1 MQTTSASLKGAV
13 PTVAAWIGLDWAD
26 QQHVGCLYDVA
37 SGQQE
42 SFTLECSAEAIP
54 HWLAQLRQRYG
65 GRRVAIVLEQRRGA
79 LIHALLGCE
88 FVILYPINPQSLAK
102 YRQAYFSSGAKS
114 DAADA
119 PLLMELVRHRP
130 DRFHPWQ
137 PDDPETR
144 SLQLLTEARRRWV
157 DQQTA
162 LTNQLTQ
169 LLKGYYPQAL
179 ELAGELSSP
188 GACQFLK
195 RWPPLAA
202 LQQARPSQIRKHYQ
216 TYGRLTAAELE
227 GRLERIRQAQPL
239 TRDPAVLL
247 HGSLMLRAIVDQLLP
262 LFATLRQ
269 FERQIAALFAQH
281 PDRPLFDN
289 LPGAGKVLSPRLL
302 AAFGTQRD
310 RWQKAGEVLTYWG
323 IAPVT
328 EQSGRS
334 RWVHWRLAC
343 PKFLRQ
349 SWHEF
354 AAHSRKHCGWAKAF
368 YHQLRAR
375 GKGHHAAL
383 RALAYKWIRILFR
396 CWQTHTPYDEQV
408 YLNSLKQKNSAL
420 LTAIAAL
427 PSSSARS
434 KDAGKLSEAAL

>member
-1 MQTTSASLKGAV
+1 MKSTASS
-13 PTVAAWIGLDWAD
+13 PTEAVAAWIGLDWAD

-42 SFTLECSAEAIP
+42 SFTLESSAEAIP
-54 HWLAQLRQRYG
+54 LGLAQLRQRYG

-79 LIHALLGCE
+79 LIHALLGCD
-88 FVILYPINPQSLAK
+88 FVMLYPINPQSLAK

-114 DAADA
+114 DTEDA

-137 PDDPETR
+137 PDDAETR

-169 LLKGYYPQAL
+169 WLKGYYPQAL

-195 RWPPLAA
+195 RWPTLAA
-202 LQQARPSQIRKHYQ
+202 LQKARPSQIRQHYQ
-216 TYGRLTAAELE
+216 KYGRLSAEELDR
-227 GRLERIRQAQPL
+227 RLERIRQAQPL
-239 TRDPAVLL
+239 TGDSAVVL
-247 HGSLMLRAIVDQLLP
+247 HGSLMLRAVVAQLLP
-262 LFATLRQ
+262 LFDTLRE
-269 FERQIAALFAQH
+269 FEQQIAALFAQH
-281 PDRPLFDN
+281 PDRPLFDH

-310 RWQKAGEVLTYWG
+310 RWQQAGEVLTYWG

-343 PKFLRQ
+343 PKFQRQ

-354 AAHSRKHCGWAKAF
+354 AAHSRQPCGWARAF
-368 YHQLRAR
+368 YQQLRAR

-396 CWQTHTPYDEQV
+396 CWQTRTPYNEQI
-408 YLNSLKQKNSAL
+408 YLKALKQKNSPLLAAMPAL
-420 LTAIAAL
+420 SPDTVASPAAGGSL
-427 PSSSARS
+427 
-434 KDAGKLSEAAL
+434 

>member
-1 MQTTSASLKGAV
+1 MKTISSSPTDAVAS
-13 PTVAAWIGLDWAD
+13 VAAWIGLDWAD
-26 QQHVGCLYDVA
+26 QRHVGCLYDVA

-42 SFTLECSAEAIP
+42 SFTLESSAEAIP
-54 HWLAQLRQRYG
+54 AWLAQLRQRYG

-114 DAADA
+114 DAEDA

-137 PDDPETR
+137 PDDPQTR

-179 ELAGELSSP
+179 QLAGELSSP

-195 RWPPLAA
+195 RWPTLAA

-216 TYGRLTAAELE
+216 SYGRPTAAELDC
-227 GRLERIRQAQPL
+227 RLERIRQAQPL
-239 TRDPAVLL
+239 TQDPAVLL
-247 HGSLMLRAIVDQLLP
+247 HGSLMLRALVDQLLP
-262 LFATLRQ
+262 LFDTLRE

-281 PDRPLFDN
+281 PDRPLFEH
-289 LPGAGKVLSPRLL
+289 LPGAGKVLAPRLL
-302 AAFGTQRD
+302 AAFGTQRE
-310 RWQKAGEVLTYWG
+310 RWQQAAEVLTYWG
-323 IAPVT
+323 VAPVT

-354 AAHSRKHCGWAKAF
+354 AAHSRKPCGWAKAF
-368 YHQLRAR
+368 YQQLRAR

-396 CWQTHTPYDEQV
+396 CWQTRTPYDEQV
-408 YLNSLKQKNSAL
+408 YLKSLEQKKSPLLAAIQAL
-420 LTAIAAL
+420 S
-427 PSSSARS
+427 SSSARS
-434 KDAGKLSEAAL
+434 KAD

>member
-1 MQTTSASLKGAV
+1 MQTTSSSPLGTV

-26 QQHVGCLYDVA
+26 QRHVGCLYDVA

-42 SFTLECSAEAIP
+42 SFTLESSAEAVP
-54 HWLAQLRQRYG
+54 DWLAQLRQRYG

-114 DAADA
+114 DAEDA

-137 PDDPETR
+137 PDDPDTR

-179 ELAGELSSP
+179 ELVGELSSP

-195 RWPPLAA
+195 RWPTLAA

-227 GRLERIRQAQPL
+227 GRLEQIRQAQPL
-239 TRDPAVLL
+239 TQDPAVLL
-247 HGSLMLRAIVDQLLP
+247 HGSLMLRAMVDQLLP
-262 LFATLRQ
+262 LGATLRQ

-281 PDRPLFDN
+281 PDRHLFDN
-289 LPGAGKVLSPRLL
+289 LPGAGKVMSPRLL
-302 AAFGTQRD
+302 AAFGSQRE

-368 YHQLRAR
+368 YQQRRAH
-375 GKGHHAAL
+375 GQGHHAAL

-396 CWQTHTPYDEQV
+396 CWQNHTPYDEQV
-408 YLNSLKQKNSAL
+408 YLKSLEQKNSPL
-420 LTAIAAL
+420 LTAIRAL
-427 PSSSARS
+427 PPHSAPR
-434 KDAGKLSEAAL
+434 KAAAKLSEAPL

>member
-1 MQTTSASLKGAV
+1 M
-13 PTVAAWIGLDWAD
+13 IGWDWAD

-42 SFTLECSAEAIP
+42 SFRLESCTEAIP
-54 HWLAQLRQRYG
+54 LWLAQLRQGYG
-65 GRRVAIVLEQRRGA
+65 SRPVAIVLGRRRGA
-79 LIHALLGCE
+79 LIRSLLGYD
-88 FVILYPINPQSLAK
+88 FVILYPINPQPLAK
-102 YRQAYFSSGAKS
+102 FRQAYFGSGAKS
-114 DAADA
+114 DVADA
-119 PLLMELVRHRP
+119 PLLMELVRHRL

-157 DQQTA
+157 DQQMA

-179 ELAGELSSP
+179 ELAGELSCP

-195 RWPPLAA
+195 RWPTLAA
-202 LQQARPSQIRKHYQ
+202 LQKARPSQIRQHYQ
-216 TYGRLTAAELE
+216 KYGRLPAEE
-227 GRLERIRQAQPL
+227 PQRRLELIRQAQPL
-239 TRDPAVLL
+239 TEDPALVLQ
-247 HGSLMLRAIVDQLLP
+247 GSLMLPALVDQLLP
-262 LFATLRQ
+262 VFETLRK
-269 FERQIAALFAQH
+269 FEQQIAALFAQH
-281 PDRPLFDN
+281 PDRALFDH

-310 RWQKAGEVLTYWG
+310 RWQQAGEVLTYWG

-343 PKFLRQ
+343 PKFQRQ

-354 AAHSRKHCGWAKAF
+354 AAHSRQHCGWAKAF
-368 YHQLRAR
+368 YQQLRAR
-375 GKGHHAAL
+375 GEGHHAAL
-383 RALAYKWIRILFR
+383 GALAYKWIRILFR
-396 CWQTHTPYDEQV
+396 CWQTRTPYNEQI
-408 YLNSLKQKNSAL
+408 YLKALKQKNSPLLAAMPAL
-420 LTAIAAL
+420 SPATVASPAA
-427 PSSSARS
+427 
-434 KDAGKLSEAAL
+434 

>member
-1 MQTTSASLKGAV
+1 MKSTASS
-13 PTVAAWIGLDWAD
+13 PTEAVAAWIGLDWAD

-42 SFTLECSAEAIP
+42 SFTLESSAEAIP
-54 HWLAQLRQRYG
+54 LWLAQLRQRYG
-65 GRRVAIVLEQRRGA
+65 GRRVAMVLEQRRGA
-79 LIHALLGCE
+79 LIHALLGCD

-114 DAADA
+114 DTEDA

-137 PDDPETR
+137 PDDAETR

-195 RWPPLAA
+195 RWPTLAA
-202 LQQARPSQIRKHYQ
+202 LQKARPSQIRQHYQ
-216 TYGRLTAAELE
+216 KYGRLSAEELDR
-227 GRLERIRQAQPL
+227 RLERIRQAQPL
-239 TRDPAVLL
+239 TGDSAVVL
-247 HGSLMLRAIVDQLLP
+247 HGSLMLRALVDQLLP
-262 LFATLRQ
+262 LFASLRE
-269 FERQIAALFAQH
+269 FEQQIAALFAQH
-281 PDRPLFDN
+281 PDRPLFDH

-310 RWQKAGEVLTYWG
+310 RWQQAGEVLTYWG

-334 RWVHWRLAC
+334 RRVPWRLAC
-343 PKFLRQ
+343 PKFQRQ

-354 AAHSRKHCGWAKAF
+354 AAHSRRYCGWAKAF
-368 YHQLRAR
+368 YQQLRAH

-396 CWQTHTPYDEQV
+396 CWQTRTPYNEQI
-408 YLNSLKQKNSAL
+408 YLKALKQKNSPLLAAMPAL
-420 LTAIAAL
+420 SPGTVASPAAGGSL
-427 PSSSARS
+427 
-434 KDAGKLSEAAL
+434 

>member
-1 MQTTSASLKGAV
+1 MKSTSSS
-13 PTVAAWIGLDWAD
+13 PTEGVAAWIGLDWAD

-42 SFTLECSAEAIP
+42 SFLLESCPEAIP
-54 HWLAQLRQRYG
+54 QWLAQLRQRYG
-65 GRRVAIVLEQRRGA
+65 GRPVAIVLEQRRGA
-79 LIHALLGCE
+79 LIHALLTCE
-88 FVILYPINPQSLAK
+88 FVILYPINPQSLAR

-114 DAADA
+114 DAKDA
-119 PLLMELVRHRP
+119 PLLMDLVRHRP

-137 PDDPETR
+137 PDDAETR

-169 LLKGYYPQAL
+169 LLKDYYPQAL
-179 ELAGELSSP
+179 ELAGELSNP

-195 RWPPLAA
+195 RWPTLAA
-202 LQQARPSQIRKHYQ
+202 LQKARPSQIRQHYQ
-216 TYGRLTAAELE
+216 RYGRLSAEE
-227 GRLERIRQAQPL
+227 QDRRLERIRQAQPL
-239 TRDPAVLL
+239 TRDPAVVL
-247 HGSLMLRAIVDQLLP
+247 HGSLMLRAVVAQLLP
-262 LFATLRQ
+262 LFDTLRE
-269 FERQIAALFAQH
+269 FEREIAALFAQH
-281 PDRPLFDN
+281 PDRPLFDH

-310 RWQKAGEVLTYWG
+310 RWQQAGEVLTYWG

-334 RWVHWRLAC
+334 RWVHWRMAC
-343 PKFLRQ
+343 PKFQRQ

-354 AAHSRKHCGWAKAF
+354 AAHSRRHCGWAQAF
-368 YHQLRAR
+368 YQQLRAR

-396 CWQTHTPYDEQV
+396 CWQAHTPYDEQI
-408 YLNSLKQKNSAL
+408 YLNSLKLKNSPL
-420 LTAIAAL
+420 LAAIQTLSPATAHS
-427 PSSSARS
+427 P
-434 KDAGKLSEAAL
+434 AG

>member
-1 MQTTSASLKGAV
+1 MKTTSASPRGAV
-13 PTVAAWIGLDWAD
+13 PNVAAWIGLDWAD

-42 SFTLECSAEAIP
+42 AFSLESSAEAIP
-54 HWLAQLRQRYG
+54 LWLAQLRQRYG

-144 SLQLLTEARRRWV
+144 SLQLLTQARRRWV

-162 LTNQLTQ
+162 LTNQL
-169 LLKGYYPQAL
+169 
-179 ELAGELSSP
+179 
-188 GACQFLK
+188 
-195 RWPPLAA
+195 
-202 LQQARPSQIRKHYQ
+202 
-216 TYGRLTAAELE
+216 
-227 GRLERIRQAQPL
+227 
-239 TRDPAVLL
+239 
-247 HGSLMLRAIVDQLLP
+247 LP
-262 LFATLRQ
+262 LFDALRE

-281 PDRPLFDN
+281 PDRPLFEH
-289 LPGAGKVLSPRLL
+289 LPGAGKVLAPRLL
-302 AAFGTQRD
+302 AAFGTQRE
-310 RWQKAGEVLTYWG
+310 RWQQAAEVLTYWG
-323 IAPVT
+323 VAPVT

-354 AAHSRKHCGWAKAF
+354 AAHSRKHCGWAQAF
-368 YHQLRAR
+368 YQQLRAH

-396 CWQTHTPYDEQV
+396 CWQTRTPYDEQV
-408 YLNSLKQKNSAL
+408 YLKSLEQKNSPLLAAIQAL
-420 LTAIAAL
+420 S
-427 PSSSARS
+427 SSSAPS
-434 KDAGKLSEAAL
+434 KAVRGSLVKNL

>member
-1 MQTTSASLKGAV
+1 MKSTASS
-13 PTVAAWIGLDWAD
+13 PTEAVAAWIGLDWAD

-42 SFTLECSAEAIP
+42 SFTLESSAEAIP
-54 HWLAQLRQRYG
+54 LGLAQLRQRYG

-79 LIHALLGCE
+79 LIHALLGCD
-88 FVILYPINPQSLAK
+88 FVMLYPINPQSLAK

-114 DAADA
+114 DTEDA

-137 PDDPETR
+137 PDDAETR

-169 LLKGYYPQAL
+169 WLKGYYPQAL

-195 RWPPLAA
+195 RWPTLAA
-202 LQQARPSQIRKHYQ
+202 LQKARPSQIRQHYQ
-216 TYGRLTAAELE
+216 KYGRLSAEELDR
-227 GRLERIRQAQPL
+227 RLERIRQAQPL
-239 TRDPAVLL
+239 TGDSAVVL
-247 HGSLMLRAIVDQLLP
+247 HGSLMLRAVVAQLLP
-262 LFATLRQ
+262 LFDTLRE
-269 FERQIAALFAQH
+269 FEQQIAALFAQH
-281 PDRPLFDN
+281 PDRPLFDH

-302 AAFGTQRD
+302 AATQRD
-310 RWQKAGEVLTYWG
+310 RWQQAGEVLTYGG

-343 PKFLRQ
+343 PKFQRQ

-354 AAHSRKHCGWAKAF
+354 AAHSRQPCGWARAF
-368 YHQLRAR
+368 YQQLRAR

-396 CWQTHTPYDEQV
+396 CWQTRTPYNEQI
-408 YLNSLKQKNSAL
+408 YLKALKQKNSPLLAAMPAL
-420 LTAIAAL
+420 SPDTVASPAAGGSL
-427 PSSSARS
+427 
-434 KDAGKLSEAAL
+434 

>member
-1 MQTTSASLKGAV
+1 MWSYEDSAIRVTLCFWGREPLKFRSRFHHEKHCLF
-13 PTVAAWIGLDWAD
+13 TYRSRSRLDWAD

-42 SFTLECSAEAIP
+42 SFTLESSAEAIP
-54 HWLAQLRQRYG
+54 LWLAQLRQRYG

-79 LIHALLGCE
+79 LIHALLGCD
-88 FVILYPINPQSLAK
+88 FVMLYPINPQSLAK

-114 DAADA
+114 DTEDA
-119 PLLMELVRHRP
+119 PLLMEWVRHRP

-137 PDDPETR
+137 PDDAETR

-195 RWPPLAA
+195 RWPTLAA
-202 LQQARPSQIRKHYQ
+202 LQKARPSQIRQHYQ
-216 TYGRLTAAELE
+216 KYGRLSAEELDR
-227 GRLERIRQAQPL
+227 RLERIRQAQPL
-239 TRDPAVLL
+239 TEDPAVVL
-247 HGSLMLRAIVDQLLP
+247 HGSLMLRALVDQLLP
-262 LFATLRQ
+262 WFDTLRE
-269 FERQIAALFAQH
+269 FEQQIAALFAQH
-281 PDRPLFDN
+281 PDRPLFDH

-310 RWQKAGEVLTYWG
+310 RWQQAGEVLTYWG

-343 PKFLRQ
+343 PKFQRQ
-349 SWHEF
+349 SWHELPPILASTVAGPGLFISNCGLAAKGTMPPCALWLTSGFASCF
-354 AAHSRKHCGWAKAF
+354 AA
-368 YHQLRAR
+368 
-375 GKGHHAAL
+375 GK
-383 RALAYKWIRILFR
+383 R
-396 CWQTHTPYDEQV
+396 V
-408 YLNSLKQKNSAL
+408 L
-420 LTAIAAL
+420 LTT
-427 PSSSARS
+427 S
-434 KDAGKLSEAAL
+434 KFI

>member
-1 MQTTSASLKGAV
+1 MKSTASS
-13 PTVAAWIGLDWAD
+13 PTEAVAAWIGLDWAD

-42 SFTLECSAEAIP
+42 SFTLESSAEAIP
-54 HWLAQLRQRYG
+54 LWLAQLRQRYG

-79 LIHALLGCE
+79 LIHALLGCD
-88 FVILYPINPQSLAK
+88 FVMLYPINPQSLAK

-114 DAADA
+114 DTEDA

-137 PDDPETR
+137 PDDAETR

-195 RWPPLAA
+195 RWPTLAA
-202 LQQARPSQIRKHYQ
+202 LQKARPSQIRQHYQ
-216 TYGRLTAAELE
+216 KYGRLSAEELDR
-227 GRLERIRQAQPL
+227 RLERIRQAQPL
-239 TRDPAVLL
+239 TGDSAVVL
-247 HGSLMLRAIVDQLLP
+247 HGSLTLRAVVAQLLP
-262 LFATLRQ
+262 LFDTLRE
-269 FERQIAALFAQH
+269 FEQQIAALFAQH
-281 PDRPLFDN
+281 PDRPLFDH

-310 RWQKAGEVLTYWG
+310 RWQQAGEVLTYWG

-334 RWVHWRLAC
+334 RRVHWRLAC
-343 PKFLRQ
+343 PKFQRQ

-354 AAHSRKHCGWAKAF
+354 AAHSRQHCGWARAF
-368 YHQLRAR
+368 YQQLRAR

-396 CWQTHTPYDEQV
+396 CWQTRTPYNEQI
-408 YLNSLKQKNSAL
+408 YLKALKQKNSPLLAAMPAL
-420 LTAIAAL
+420 SPDTVASPAAGGSL
-427 PSSSARS
+427 
-434 KDAGKLSEAAL
+434 

>member
-1 MQTTSASLKGAV
+1 MKTSSSAPVGVV
-13 PTVAAWIGLDWAD
+13 PDVAAWIGLDWAD
-26 QQHVGCLYDVA
+26 QQHVGCLYDVV

-42 SFTLECSAEAIP
+42 SFTLESCPEAIP
-54 HWLAQLRQRYG
+54 QWLAQLRQRYG

-88 FVILYPINPQSLAK
+88 FVILYPINPQSLAR

-114 DAADA
+114 DAKDA
-119 PLLMELVRHRP
+119 PLLMELVCHHP

-179 ELAGELSSP
+179 ERAGELTSP

-195 RWPPLAA
+195 RWPTLAA
-202 LQQARPSQIRKHYQ
+202 LQKARPSQIRKHYQ
-216 TYGRLTAAELE
+216 RYGRLTAEELDR
-227 GRLERIRQAQPL
+227 RLEQIRQAQAL
-239 TRDPAVLL
+239 TGDPAVLR
-247 HGSLMLRAIVDQLLP
+247 HGTLMVQALVDQLLP
-262 LFATLRQ
+262 LFDTLRG
-269 FERQIAALFAQH
+269 FEREITALFAQH
-281 PDRPLFDN
+281 PDRPLFDH

-310 RWQKAGEVLTYWG
+310 RWQQAGEVLTYWG

-328 EQSGRS
+328 EQSGRG
-334 RWVHWRLAC
+334 RWVHWRMAC
-343 PKFLRQ
+343 PKFQRQ

-354 AAHSRKHCGWAKAF
+354 AAHSRQHCGWAQAF
-368 YHQLRAR
+368 YQQLRAR

-396 CWQTHTPYDEQV
+396 CWQTRTPYDEQI
-408 YLNSLKQKNSAL
+408 YLNSLKQKQSPL
-420 LTAIAAL
+420 LAVIEAL
-427 PSSSARS
+427 PPRSAGR
-434 KDAGKLSEAAL
+434 KAAAQLAEAAL

>member
-1 MQTTSASLKGAV
+1 MKSTSSSTTEA
-13 PTVAAWIGLDWAD
+13 VAAWIGLDWAD

-42 SFTLECSAEAIP
+42 SFTLEASPEAIP
-54 HWLAQLRQRYG
+54 LWLTQLRQRYG
-65 GRRVAIVLEQRRGA
+65 GRQVAIVLEQRRGA

-114 DAADA
+114 DAEDA
-119 PLLMELVRHRP
+119 PLLMDLVRHRP

-137 PDDPETR
+137 PDDPDTR

-169 LLKGYYPQAL
+169 LLKGYYPLAL

-195 RWPPLAA
+195 RWPTLAA
-202 LQQARPSQIRKHYQ
+202 LQKARPSQIRKHYQ
-216 TYGRLTAAELE
+216 RYGRLTSDEQDR
-227 GRLERIRQAQPL
+227 RLERIRQAQPL
-239 TRDPAVLL
+239 TKDPALL
-247 HGSLMLRAIVDQLLP
+247 RHGTLMVQALVDQLLP
-262 LFATLRQ
+262 LFDTLRE
-269 FERQIAALFAQH
+269 FEREIAALFAQH
-281 PDRPLFDN
+281 PDRPLFDH
-289 LPGAGKVLSPRLL
+289 LPGAGKALSPRLL

-310 RWQKAGEVLTYWG
+310 RWQQAGEVLTYWG

-343 PKFLRQ
+343 PKFQRQ

-368 YHQLRAR
+368 YQQRRAH

-383 RALAYKWIRILFR
+383 RALAYKWVRILFR
-396 CWQTHTPYDEQV
+396 CWQTHTPYDEQI
-408 YLNSLKQKNSAL
+408 YLNSLKQKNSPLLAAIQAL
-420 LTAIAAL
+420 S
-427 PSSSARS
+427 PSSADRPVVE
-434 KDAGKLSEAAL
+434 GAL

>member
-1 MQTTSASLKGAV
+1 MKTISSSATETLAA
-13 PTVAAWIGLDWAD
+13 VAAWIGLDWAD

-42 SFTLECSAEAIP
+42 SFTLESSAEAIP

-65 GRRVAIVLEQRRGA
+65 GRPVALVLEQRRGA

-102 YRQAYFSSGAKS
+102 YRRAYFSSGAKS
-114 DAADA
+114 DAEDA

-130 DRFHPWQ
+130 DRFHAWK
-137 PDDPETR
+137 PDDPQTR

-179 ELAGELSSP
+179 ELAGELNSS

-195 RWPPLAA
+195 RWPTLAA
-202 LQQARPSQIRKHYQ
+202 LQKARPSQIRKHYQ
-216 TYGRLTAAELE
+216 KYSRLPAEE
-227 GRLERIRQAQPL
+227 QDRRLERIRQAQPL
-239 TRDPAVLL
+239 TEDPAVLL
-247 HGSLMLRAIVDQLLP
+247 HGSLMLRAMVDQLLP
-262 LFATLRQ
+262 LFDTLRE

-281 PDRPLFDN
+281 PDRPLFEH

-310 RWQKAGEVLTYWG
+310 RWPQAAEVLTYWG
-323 IAPVT
+323 VAPVT

-334 RWVHWRLAC
+334 HRVHWRLAC

-368 YHQLRAR
+368 YLKLRAQ

-396 CWQTHTPYDEQV
+396 CWQTRTPYDEQI
-408 YLNSLKQKNSAL
+408 YLNSLQRKNSPL
-420 LTAIAAL
+420 LAAIQAL
-427 PSSSARS
+427 PPRSARS
-434 KDAGKLSEAAL
+434 QVGGGSPVEKM